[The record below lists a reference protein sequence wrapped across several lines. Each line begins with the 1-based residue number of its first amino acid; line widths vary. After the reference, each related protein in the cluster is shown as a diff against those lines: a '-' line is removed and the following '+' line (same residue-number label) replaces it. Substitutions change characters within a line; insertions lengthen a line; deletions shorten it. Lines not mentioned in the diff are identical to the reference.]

1 MQKRNYHAILYF
13 IASVIAITLA
23 IQVYWNYKNYQ
34 AGKQQLKNEMQIS
47 LDAALDNYY
56 VDLADDNTIG
66 FALKNNSTENK
77 AKLDSLIRVI
87 DLSHKG
93 LKGLDSLDSTKM
105 KEIMIFSGS
114 QISDMDTLFRQIKV
128 PQEERLNAIK
138 HFLNG
143 KKTDSLNNLAKLT
156 SRIIL
161 SITTDTLDLTRL
173 NHYIDEQLK
182 QKNLEL
188 AYGYSFKNNTGD
200 TQNFNIGLAKASFEH
215 TSSKSAYLPK
225 KSIFNLYYKD
235 STFTIL
241 KRNLVGIILSTLLIA
256 AVIACLLFLLRIINQ
271 QKQLAEL
278 KNDLISNI
286 THEFKTP
293 IATIHVA
300 LEGITHFNA
309 ENDPKKTKNYIET
322 SNFQLGKLNTMVEK
336 LLETATLDGDSLK
349 LKKEEIDLV
358 QLLKNLIKKHQSL
371 APLKVFETPDFP
383 KQLIVVADAFH
394 LENALNNIIDNA
406 VKYGGNLVKVILKD
420 ENRAILINIE
430 DNGNTLTSAQAQHI
444 FEKFYRVPKGN
455 MHDVKGFGIGLYY
468 TKKIIEK
475 HDGKFTVEINGKTTF
490 KISLPHV

>member
-1 MQKRNYHAILYF
+1 
-13 IASVIAITLA
+13 
-23 IQVYWNYKNYQ
+23 
-34 AGKQQLKNEMQIS
+34 MQIS

-56 VDLADDNTIG
+56 VDLAAENTIG

-87 DLSHKG
+87 DLSHQG
-93 LKGLDSLDSTKM
+93 LKGLDSLDSTKI

-114 QISDMDTLFRQIKV
+114 QISNMDTLFGQIKV
-128 PQEERLNAIK
+128 PQEERINAIK

-143 KKTDSLNNLAKLT
+143 KETDSLNNLAKLT
-156 SRIIL
+156 SKIIL
-161 SITTDTLDLTRL
+161 SITTDTLNLTRL
-173 NHYIDEQLK
+173 NHYIEEQLK
-182 QKNLEL
+182 QKNLSL
-188 AYGYSFKNNTGD
+188 AYGYIFKNNSGD
-200 TQNFNIGLAKASFEH
+200 TQNFNKELAKAPNEH

-225 KSIFNLYYKD
+225 KSAFNLYYND
-235 STFTIL
+235 PTFTIL
-241 KRNLVGIILSTLLIA
+241 KRNLVGILLSTLLIA

-278 KNDLISNI
+278 KNDLINNI

-309 ENDPKKTKNYIET
+309 ENDPRKTKNYIET
-322 SNFQLGKLNTMVEK
+322 SNLQLEKLNTMVEK

-349 LKKEEIDLV
+349 LKKEETDLV

-394 LENALNNIIDNA
+394 LENALNNIVDNA
-406 VKYGGNLVKVILKD
+406 VKYGGNLIKLTLKD
-420 ENRAILINIE
+420 ENRAVLITVE
-430 DNGNTLTSAQAQHI
+430 DNVNTLTSAHAQHI
-444 FEKFYRVPKGN
+444 FEKFYRVPQGN
-455 MHDVKGFGIGLYY
+455 THDVKGFGIGLYY

-475 HDGKFTVEINGKTTF
+475 HGGAITVEINGKTTF
-490 KISLPHV
+490 KINLSHV